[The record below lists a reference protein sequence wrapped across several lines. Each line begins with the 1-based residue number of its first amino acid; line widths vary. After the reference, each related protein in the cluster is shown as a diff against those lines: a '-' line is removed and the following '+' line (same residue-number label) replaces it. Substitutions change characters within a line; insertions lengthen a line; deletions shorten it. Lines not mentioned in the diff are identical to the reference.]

1 MPNPGPASTIT
12 PTYLAGGSAPDGFQ
26 VGSTSQSL
34 VSAYGTSPAVPQRFG
49 ANQAAVSPGAASGV
63 LVTMTVSTVP
73 GGTAGTALTVT
84 ANTISSV
91 AVTMTSQGF
100 ISTIGSDFLI
110 VNKPAATAGMGIAGL
125 PVVSTVSTV
134 LMQYLNVQ
142 AATNATPTNGEA
154 YLVANLR
161 GLASSVTLSPPV
173 VAVSSITETLFTVT
187 GVAVGSLLAIAKPT
201 FQSYIG
207 VVGMRV
213 AANNTIGVSFMNL
226 SSAPVTPTAAEL
238 YQYVALNQ
246 LQANSNIM
254 VAMINTSAAPVTVTA
269 GQINTV
275 TMTVTGM
282 SVSTD
287 FPLGVSRSYYGYQNG
302 SVTTYAP
309 VGARVSAANVL
320 EVTYIAA
327 GAGAPGATTSSTQTP
342 ANYDVLA
349 IPFLRQNAAAPL
361 FVQSVTLTPTAIGAL
376 TTAEVTFAVSNITVS
391 TVVWVNKPSLTANIG
406 IVGARVVSTNVIG
419 ITYVNNSAATITP
432 PSESYV
438 VGNFQNMLGVQH
450 ALQQQVQT
458 AAVASATLTNEVR
471 AALTALGFIAGA

>member
-49 ANQAAVSPGAASGV
+49 ANQAAVAAAAARGV
-63 LVTMTVSTVP
+63 LITATVSTVP

-84 ANTISSV
+84 ANTISAV

-100 ISTIGSDFLI
+100 ISTVGSDFLI
-110 VNKPAATAGMGIAGL
+110 VNKPAVTTGIGIAGL

-142 AATNATPTNGEA
+142 NATNATPTNGEA
-154 YLVANLR
+154 YLIANLR

-201 FQSYIG
+201 FQSYVGI
-207 VVGMRV
+207 VGMRV

-226 SSAPVTPTAAEL
+226 SSAPVTPTASEL
-238 YQYVALNQ
+238 YQYVALNG
-246 LQANSNIM
+246 LQANNIM
-254 VAMINTSAAPVTVTA
+254 VAMINTSSAPVTVTA
-269 GQINTV
+269 AGLNTV

-302 SVTTYAP
+302 AVTTYAP
-309 VGARVSAANVL
+309 VAARVSSANL
-320 EVTYIAA
+320 MEFTYLAA
-327 GAGAPGATTSSTQTP
+327 GAGAGFAAATGSVVTP
-342 ANYDVLA
+342 ANYDILA
-349 IPFLRQNAAAPL
+349 VPFMRQNAAAPL
-361 FVQSVTLTPTAIGAL
+361 SVQSVTLTPTAIGAL
-376 TTAEVTFAVSNITVS
+376 TTAEVAFAVSNITVS

-406 IVGARVVSTNVIG
+406 IVGCRTISANVIG

-432 PSESYV
+432 PAETYV

-458 AAVASATLTNEVR
+458 AAAANVTLTNEVR

>member
-12 PTYLAGGSAPDGFQ
+12 PTYLYGGSAPDGDQ
-26 VGSTSQSL
+26 VGSSSQSL
-34 VSAYGTSPAVPQRFG
+34 VTFYGTSPAVVQRVG
-49 ANQAAVSPGAASGV
+49 ANQAAISANAAVGV
-63 LVTMTVSTVP
+63 LINATVSQVL
-73 GGTAGTALTVT
+73 GSLTVT
-84 ANTISSV
+84 ANTISSI
-91 AVTMTSQGF
+91 AVTMTTQGF

-110 VNKPAATAGMGIAGL
+110 VNKPAAQANMGIAGL
-125 PVVSTVSTV
+125 PIVSTVSTV
-134 LMQYLNVQ
+134 LIQYINPT
-142 AATNATPTNGEA
+142 AATNATPTAGEA

-173 VAVSSITETLFTVT
+173 VAVSSITETLYTVT
-187 GVAVGSLLAIAKPT
+187 GVAVGSLLAIQKPT

-207 VVGMRV
+207 IVGMRV
-213 AANNTIGVSFMNL
+213 AANNQIGVSFMNL
-226 SSAPVTPTAAEL
+226 SSAAVTPTASEL

-254 VAMINTSAAPVTVTA
+254 VAMINTSAAPVTVSA
-269 GQINTV
+269 GTMNTV
-275 TMTVTGM
+275 TMTVTGL

-302 SVTTYAP
+302 AVTTYAP
-309 VGARVSAANVL
+309 IGARVSAANVL

-327 GAGAPGATTSSTQTP
+327 GAGAQAGAVTSVVTP

-349 IPFLRQNAAAPL
+349 VPFLRQNAAAPL
-361 FVQSVTLTPTAIGAL
+361 LVQAVTLTPTAVGAL
-376 TTAEVTFAVSNITVS
+376 TTLEELFAVSNITVS
-391 TVVWVNKPSLTANIG
+391 TVTWVNKPSLTPNIG
-406 IVGARVVSTNVIG
+406 IVGVRTASANVIG
-419 ITYVNNSAATITP
+419 ITYINNSAVTITP
-432 PSESYV
+432 PVESYT

-471 AALTALGFIAGA
+471 QALVNLGIIAGS